1 MRHRRENAH
10 PHGNLAPMAIALL
23 ETSAQ
28 TLINCAM
35 APTHGSGFL
44 MAARQCVQS
53 AWLKFVRGWREFWS
67 GAGSLRH
74 LLRNFGT
81 TW

>member
-1 MRHRRENAH
+1 MRHRSENAH
-10 PHGNLAPMAIALL
+10 RNIAQTAIALL

-28 TLINCAM
+28 TLINWAM

-44 MAARQCVQS
+44 MAARQCVQT
-53 AWLKFVRGWREFWS
+53 AWLKFARGWREFWS
-67 GAGSLRH
+67 GAGSLRR

-81 TW
+81 AW